1 MDLKCSN
8 TLGCKPFSHG
18 SEIILQEKTGLTH
31 EQMSQKIISDK
42 TSDINSVL
50 SDSGISD
57 SEISEISDMILGV
70 NKRKPFL
77 GEIIHWMV
85 DADKLDYLPRDSQ
98 STGFLPSLVQST
110 AIINSMKLFN
120 EHIVFEKEAFP
131 FLESMVFAETIYY
144 NNIHHHPIV
153 RKADQTLSRAIKLAI
168 EKGMVTPQE
177 VQRMTDNQIIKF
189 LKKTGGKMNYL
200 LSKIQNKPLY
210 TVLTINWEAINK
222 NMIDRVLELRDSNR
236 REHLENI
243 IADRINSDPDFTIV
257 DIPSLPYIQE
267 ADVPVITNNEE
278 KKPLKTVSK
287 VTKAI
292 VETHP
297 TQWSLCVYSEK
308 EYKEGTERL
317 KEFLLSQ
324 I

>member
-1 MDLKCSN
+1 
-8 TLGCKPFSHG
+8 
-18 SEIILQEKTGLTH
+18 
-31 EQMSQKIISDK
+31 MSQKIILDK
-42 TSDINSVL
+42 TSDINLVL
-50 SDSGISD
+50 RNSGISD
-57 SEISEISDMILGV
+57 REINEIADMILGI
-70 NKRKPFL
+70 NKRRPFL

-120 EHIVFEKEAFP
+120 EHIVFEKEAIP

-153 RKADQTLSRAIKLAI
+153 RKADQTLSRAIKLVI
-168 EKGMVTPQE
+168 EKGVITPQE
-177 VQRMTDNQIIKF
+177 VQRMTDNQIINF
-189 LKKTGGKMNYL
+189 LKKTGGKANYL
-200 LSKIQNKPLY
+200 LSKIQNKPLQ
-210 TVLTINWEAINK
+210 TILTINWEDLNK
-222 NMIDRVLELRDSNR
+222 NIINRALELRDRNQ

-243 IADRINSDPDFTIV
+243 IADHIKSDPDFTIV
-257 DIPSLPYIQE
+257 DIPPPPYIQE
-267 ADVPVITNNEE
+267 ADVPVIINEEE

-292 VETHP
+292 FETHP
-297 TQWSLCVYSEK
+297 TQWNLRVYSEK
-308 EYKEGTERL
+308 DYKEDNESL
-317 KEFLLSQ
+317 KEYLLSQ